1 MTMPVAFN
9 EITQR
14 MYLYPVASEA
24 KFARRLRP
32 EEGERG
38 GPGVHQRTN
47 KLGERVYE
55 RFYNVVRGR
64 IVDFSIVQNERIAD
78 PQYQVIV
85 MDPSDPSVEGCLSF
99 GARTSLGRQLINQLL
114 SVTPEMLRH
123 VITFTLRH
131 VEGGRGVYLNLYQGK
146 SIAYENLIPRR
157 FKTEEIPKP
166 EEIEPGRWDYSR
178 ANDFFLEKAREL
190 ADKWKTLVSSASE
203 EMSSQNT
210 AMNSAYGS
218 DDEQYFPD
226 DAPVD
231 YPTTTPQDDV
241 VPF

>member
-1 MTMPVAFN
+1 MPVAFN
-9 EITQR
+9 ETTQR

-64 IVDFSIVQNERIAD
+64 IVDFSIVQNEKIAD

-85 MDPSDPSVEGCLSF
+85 MDPSDPGVEGCLSF
-99 GARTSLGRQLINQLL
+99 GTKTSLGRQLINQLL

-131 VEGGRGVYLNLYQGK
+131 VEGGRGVYLSLYQGK
-146 SIAYENLIPRR
+146 NIAYDKFIPRH
-157 FKTEEIPKP
+157 FKAEEIPKP
-166 EEIEPGRWDYSR
+166 EEIEPGKWDYSR

-190 ADKWKTLVSSASE
+190 ADKWKELIPSINEQISPENPAT
-203 EMSSQNT
+203 T
-210 AMNSAYGS
+210 AINDMD
-218 DDEQYFPD
+218 DDEEYFPD
-226 DAPVD
+226 DVSTRYSTARR
-231 YPTTTPQDDV
+231 QDDV

>member
-1 MTMPVAFN
+1 MPVAFN

-64 IVDFSIVQNERIAD
+64 IVDFSIVQNEKIAD

-85 MDPSDPSVEGCLSF
+85 MDPSDPGVEGCLSF

-114 SVTPEMLRH
+114 SATPEMLRH

-157 FKTEEIPKP
+157 FKTEDIPKP

-203 EMSSQNT
+203 EMSPQNT
-210 AMNSAYGS
+210 AMNSAYGN

-226 DAPVD
+226 DAPAD